1 MLLNLL
7 EKDEKSGIFGN
18 STSILHGVTMTF
30 LIHKSSACDL
40 LILAMIKVIKN
51 SKATKPTAL
60 YYWNLWH

>member
-1 MLLNLL
+1 
-7 EKDEKSGIFGN
+7 
-18 STSILHGVTMTF
+18 MTF